1 MKLSKWHALGNSYL
15 LVERAERGAPLTA
28 EAARTLC
35 DPLAGIG
42 SDGVLE
48 VLSATDDEVTV
59 LIWNPDGS
67 LAEMSGNGTRI
78 AAAWL
83 AQRSGASEVHVQ
95 VGPRSV
101 LAHIRGD
108 GLVEQELGEVEV
120 GEPETLDV
128 GGETLEV
135 TPVSIGNPH
144 AVVRLVHERNDLLRL
159 GPLLER
165 HPRFPGRT
173 NVQLVE
179 VDGPHTL
186 RVSVWERGAGET
198 SSSGSSAVAA
208 AAAAVAHGWCE
219 SPVTVR
225 LPGGELLVELDG
237 RQARLT
243 GPAVE
248 LAADLE
254 FAERVVEARL
264 AVGLRGALADDER
277 AGDPNCPPGTSSAA
291 SRG

>member
-1 MKLSKWHALGNSYL
+1 MRFSKWHALGNSYL
-15 LVERAERGAPLTA
+15 LVQRAETVAPLTP
-28 EAARTLC
+28 EQARALC
-35 DPLAGIG
+35 DAGDA
-42 SDGVLE
+42 DGVLE

-83 AQRSGASEVHVQ
+83 AQRTSRADVEVHA
-95 VGPRSV
+95 GLRTV

-120 GEPETLDV
+120 GPPETLDV
-128 GGETLEV
+128 DGEPLDV
-135 TPVSIGNPH
+135 TPVSVGNPH
-144 AVVRLVHERNDLLRL
+144 AVVRLNHDRDDLLRL

-179 VDGPHTL
+179 VEGPHTL

-198 SSSGSSAVAA
+198 TSSGSSAVAA

-225 LPGGELLVELDG
+225 LPGGELLVELSG
-237 RQARLT
+237 RRARLT

-254 FAERVVEARL
+254 L
-264 AVGLRGALADDER
+264 A
-277 AGDPNCPPGTSSAA
+277 
-291 SRG
+291 

>member
-1 MKLSKWHALGNSYL
+1 MRFSKWHALGNSYL
-15 LVERAERGAPLTA
+15 LVERAETGAPLTPEQA
-28 EAARTLC
+28 QALSAA
-35 DPLAGIG
+35 GS

-48 VLSATDDEVTV
+48 VLSTTDDALTV

-83 AQRSGASEVHVQ
+83 SQRTGSPDVAVH
-95 VGPRSV
+95 VGPRTV
-101 LAHIRGD
+101 RAHIRDD

-120 GEPETLDV
+120 GPPESLDV
-128 GGETLEV
+128 EGEVLDV
-135 TPVSIGNPH
+135 TPVSVGNPH
-144 AVVRLVHERNDLLRL
+144 AVVRLEHGRDDLLRL

-165 HPRFPGRT
+165 HPRFPDRT

-179 VDGPHTL
+179 VEDAHTL

-198 SSSGSSAVAA
+198 SASGSSAVAA

-225 LPGGELLVELDG
+225 LPGGELLVEIEG

-248 LAADLE
+248 LGADLE
-254 FAERVVEARL
+254 L
-264 AVGLRGALADDER
+264 A
-277 AGDPNCPPGTSSAA
+277 
-291 SRG
+291 